1 VHWHGHTLPAMAS
14 ILITGCSTGIGQ
26 AAALHLD
33 RLGHRVFAGVR
44 SGADAAGLAERAS
57 DRLVPVICDVT
68 DGASVEGALENVAEA
83 VGDAG
88 LDGLVNNAG
97 VARAGPLEH
106 LPLDEWRDQFE
117 VNVFGQV
124 AVTRQAIPL
133 LRTAQGRICFVGSVS
148 GRLGAPLMGPY
159 VGSKFAIEGIAQCL
173 RQELKPWRIGVSV
186 VEPGPVKTP
195 IWAKG
200 RDSADELVA
209 RLGEEGAARYRDQ
222 IDATLTSLDRN
233 EKIGVSTDATSAAIE
248 HALLADRPKH
258 RYLVGAPAKV
268 GGTLARVLPDKALD
282 RLLGATG
289 P

>member
-1 VHWHGHTLPAMAS
+1 MANV
-14 ILITGCSTGIGQ
+14 LITGSSTGIGE

-33 RLGHRVFAGVR
+33 GLGHTVFAGVR
-44 SGADAAGLAERAS
+44 EQADGDALARRAS
-57 DRLVPVICDVT
+57 DRLVPITCDVA
-68 DGASVEGALENVAEA
+68 DEASIAAAIARTAEA

-106 LPLDEWRDQFE
+106 LPLAEWRDQFE

-124 AVTRQAIPL
+124 AVTQAALPL
-133 LRTAQGRICFVGSVS
+133 LRRARGRICFVGSVS

-173 RQELKPWRIGVSV
+173 RQELKGWGIAVSV

-200 RDSADELVA
+200 REYAAELEE
-209 RLGEEGAARYRDQ
+209 RLGADAVERYRDQ
-222 IDATLTSLDRN
+222 IEATRASLDRN
-233 EKIGVSTDATSAAIE
+233 ERIGVSTEATSAAIE
-248 HALLADRPKH
+248 HALLAERPKH
-258 RYLVGAPAKV
+258 RYLVGVPAKV

-282 RLLGATG
+282 KLLGATG

>member
-1 VHWHGHTLPAMAS
+1 MGTFF
-14 ILITGCSTGIGQ
+14 ITGASTGIGE

-44 SGADAAGLAERAS
+44 REEDGESVARQAS
-57 DRLVPVICDVT
+57 ERLVPVLCDVA
-68 DGASVEGALENVAEA
+68 DAASVAAAVACVDEE
-83 VGDAG
+83 VGEAG

-106 LPLDEWRDQFE
+106 LPLEEWRDQFE

-124 AVTRQAIPL
+124 AVTQAALPL
-133 LRTAQGRICFVGSVS
+133 LRRARGRICFVGSVS

-173 RQELKPWRIGVSV
+173 RQELKPWGIAVSV

-195 IWAKG
+195 IWSKG
-200 RDSADELVA
+200 RDYASELEQ
-209 RLGEEGAARYRDQ
+209 RLGPEAMARYRDQ
-222 IDATLTSLDRN
+222 IEATRTSLDRN
-233 EKIGVSTDATSAAIE
+233 ERIGVSTEKTSAAIE
-248 HALLADRPKH
+248 HALLAPRPKH
-258 RYLVGAPAKV
+258 RYLVGAPAVV
-268 GGTLARVLPDKALD
+268 GGTIARVLPDKALD
-282 RLLGATG
+282 KLLGATG